1 MSPTLIAQLILAGLV
16 VGAVYALVAIGFVI
30 IYNVTGIINF
40 AQGEF
45 VMLGAMLA
53 ITLSQEVMLFGG
65 QTTARVMWPLPVAIA
80 SAILIIGL
88 LGAVTYQLAVHPAR
102 HATVISL
109 IIITIGL
116 SIALRG
122 LALLAW
128 GTDPR
133 RLPSFTEGPPF
144 KLLGA
149 VLTRQSIWVLAAAA
163 LSMLLLYLFFDRTI
177 LGKALRAS
185 SVNPFAAKLMGIRIH
200 RMALLAFVLS
210 AALGALAG
218 IVMVPSTPMTYDRG
232 LILSLKGFVA
242 AVMGDLTSVP
252 HAVAGALLL
261 GVVEMLGASLL
272 SSGYRDA
279 ISFVVLI
286 VVLLLRFGS
295 LQRGRLS
302 AERVG
307 L

>member
-1 MSPTLIAQLILAGLV
+1 MTPTLIAQLVLAGLV

-30 IYNVTGIINF
+30 VYNVTGIINF

-53 ITLSQEVMLFGG
+53 ITLSQEVKLFGG
-65 QTTARVMWPLPVAIA
+65 QATAQLIWPVPIAALSAIA
-80 SAILIIGL
+80 LIGL
-88 LGAVTYQLAVHPAR
+88 LGAIIYRLTIHPAR
-102 HATVISL
+102 QASVISL

-122 LALLAW
+122 MALLAW

-133 RLPSFTEGPPF
+133 RLPSFSEGAPF
-144 KLLGA
+144 RILGA
-149 VLTRQSIWVLAAAA
+149 VVTRQNIWVLAAAA
-163 LSMLLLYLFFDRTI
+163 LSLLLLYLFFDRTL

-185 SVNPFAAKLMGIRIH
+185 SVNPFAAKLMGIRIN

-210 AALGALAG
+210 AGLGALAG
-218 IVMVPSTPMTYDRG
+218 IVIVPSTPMTYDRG

-252 HAVAGALLL
+252 QAVAGALLL
-261 GVVEMLGASLL
+261 GVVETLGAGLL

-286 VVLLLRFGS
+286 VVLLMRFGS
-295 LQRGRLS
+295 LRRSRLT
-302 AERVG
+302 AERTG